1 VPRKAPLPAFAGWDV
16 PHTTQ
21 VPDMLFDE
29 LLPDLSGAELKVL
42 LYIIRRTFG
51 FKKDADAIALSQI
64 QHGITRADGT
74 RLDRGTGLAKSTAV
88 EAIKRLEAM
97 GIIEA
102 VRSGPDGAR
111 GWESTTYR
119 PRMAGAPLSDNRTS
133 HVQKSDPALVRESAI
148 QETAVTT
155 YRENG
160 SDENRRAA
168 LKADLRAR
176 LKRWHLAAT
185 PRHEKSLLG
194 LWLAA
199 DDPHAFAARLE
210 YAAIGAQDAAEV
222 LGRLTSV
229 PRRY

>member
-1 VPRKAPLPAFAGWDV
+1 MTMSDLPRFRGFRYPYY
-16 PHTTQ
+16 TQ
-21 VPDMLFDE
+21 VPNEILDE
-29 LLPDLSGAELKVL
+29 LLPDLTGAELKVL
-42 LYIIRRTFG
+42 LYIVRRTFG
-51 FKKDADAIALSQI
+51 FQKDADAIGLKQLV
-64 QHGITRADGT
+64 QGIRTRDG
-74 RLDRGTGLAKSTAV
+74 RQQDRGTGLAESSVIRA
-88 EAIKRLEAM
+88 RDGLLEK
-97 GIIEA
+97 GIIVAERRGSKAHGDETTVYSLRFADAAPVSENASPPTRILQVPGLA
-102 VRSGPDGAR
+102 VSGTQNIA
-111 GWESTTYR
+111 ESI
-119 PRMAGAPLSDNRTS
+119 D
-133 HVQKSDPALVRESAI
+133 K
-148 QETAVTT
+148 
-155 YRENG
+155 NG